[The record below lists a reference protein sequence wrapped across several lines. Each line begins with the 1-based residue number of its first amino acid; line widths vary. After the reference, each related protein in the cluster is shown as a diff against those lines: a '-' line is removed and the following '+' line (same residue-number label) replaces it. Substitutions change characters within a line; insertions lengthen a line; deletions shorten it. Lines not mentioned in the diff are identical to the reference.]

1 MAGRKIG
8 GLGGRFKREQESR
21 KREAESQG
29 LDAKL
34 DHLHE
39 EHRRLLA
46 EREALERLREAP
58 TPPVND
64 EVLLPIEALVLD
76 GQAQPR
82 GALDPQ
88 LIEDYTTRMIS
99 DAAGRLCDPEG
110 TPWPPVEVC
119 VEGDRYWV
127 ADGFHRVTA
136 ARRAGHP
143 HIQCRVHP
151 GGLREAIAR
160 SLGVNETHGKRRTR
174 EDKRR
179 AVERALTDEQWRRW
193 TNARI
198 ATMCRVSAPL
208 VSRIRRELEERAQI
222 PIEIALYAEDGGEWE
237 RKPEEL
243 QAIEAIR
250 QRTSS
255 GASHG
260 RSSARTSSCCAPSVS
275 VEQAQAQAQAQEN
288 PQRAWDALDT
298 LTPDTRPVVAY
309 PEQAEDYL
317 ALITWLQRAEARPRR
332 VILPSHSGSA
342 WLWRGPALLEPL
354 VDELGYE
361 QPQLIYL
368 ENIQKSFC
376 VWARD
381 GEELPSRWPT
391 PEAARVGGE
400 PPQLIGVALER
411 W

>member
-8 GLGGRFKREQESR
+8 GLGGRFKKEQESR

-39 EHRRLLA
+39 EHRRLQA
-46 EREALERLREAP
+46 AREALERLREAP
-58 TPPVND
+58 APPVND
-64 EVLLPIEALVLD
+64 EVLLPVEALVLD

-88 LIEDYTTRMIS
+88 LIEDYTARMTP
-99 DAAGRLCDPEG
+99 DATGRLCDPEG
-110 TPWPPVEVC
+110 NPWPPVEVC
-119 VEGDRYWV
+119 AEGDRYWV

-136 ARRAGHP
+136 ARHAGHP
-143 HIQCRVHP
+143 RVQCRVHP

-243 QAIEAIR
+243 QEIEAIR
-250 QRTSS
+250 QRASS
-255 GASHG
+255 DTPT
-260 RSSARTSSCCAPSVS
+260 RTSPPATRLP
-275 VEQAQAQAQAQEN
+275 ARPN
-288 PQRAWDALDT
+288 KTRAWDALDT

-332 VILPSHSGSA
+332 VILPSHTGSA
-342 WLWRGPALLEPL
+342 WLWRGPALLQPL
-354 VDELGYE
+354 VDELGYG
-361 QPQLIYL
+361 QPQLIYI

-381 GEELPSRWPT
+381 GEELPPRWPT
-391 PEAARVGGE
+391 LEAARISDE